1 MAELLIE
8 IFTEEIPAKLQIDA
22 RNKIKVILEEKLKKK
37 EIKFSLNK
45 SFSTP
50 QRLVFLMEGIPEK
63 IEEIKKDLKGPKVGS
78 PQIALDGF
86 IKTNNL
92 KKEDLFKKK
101 LEKGEF
107 YFAKTKPKTINV
119 FEELHIIIP
128 EVFHSFSWFFIVF

>member
-50 QRLVFLMEGIPEK
+50 QRLVFLMGGIPEK

-86 IKTNNL
+86 IKTYNL

-101 LEKGEF
+101 VGKR
-107 YFAKTKPKTINV
+107 
-119 FEELHIIIP
+119 
-128 EVFHSFSWFFIVF
+128 

>member
-50 QRLVFLMEGIPEK
+50 QRLVFSLTESM
-63 IEEIKKDLKGPKVGS
+63 KK
-78 PQIALDGF
+78 
-86 IKTNNL
+86 
-92 KKEDLFKKK
+92 
-101 LEKGEF
+101 
-107 YFAKTKPKTINV
+107 
-119 FEELHIIIP
+119 
-128 EVFHSFSWFFIVF
+128 

>member
-63 IEEIKKDLKGPKVGS
+63 IEEIKKILKV
-78 PQIALDGF
+78 
-86 IKTNNL
+86 L
-92 KKEDLFKKK
+92 K
-101 LEKGEF
+101 
-107 YFAKTKPKTINV
+107 
-119 FEELHIIIP
+119 
-128 EVFHSFSWFFIVF
+128 